1 MRVVILPSELE
12 AGTFI
17 ANIIVEFI
25 SHKENAVL
33 GLATGNSIV
42 LTYQALIEQYKDG
55 KISFKKVTTFNLDE
69 YIGLESNCEQSYRY
83 YMDNKLFNHLDINKK
98 NTHIPE
104 CFNNEFKATCNNYES
119 MINDYGGIDIQLL
132 GIGTNGHIGFN
143 EPTSSLASRTR
154 VKTLAENTIQ
164 NNSRFF
170 DETKIQ
176 PKLAITMGIGTIMEA
191 KQIILVGLGKH
202 KSQAIADAIE
212 GPITSFCPGS
222 ILQQHD
228 NVIVVIDEH
237 AASKLKLYDYYI
249 NTEKMHQQYMC

>member
-1 MRVVILPSELE
+1 
-12 AGTFI
+12 
-17 ANIIVEFI
+17 
-25 SHKENAVL
+25 
-33 GLATGNSIV
+33 
-42 LTYQALIEQYKDG
+42 
-55 KISFKKVTTFNLDE
+55 
-69 YIGLESNCEQSYRY
+69 
-83 YMDNKLFNHLDINKK
+83 MDNKLFNHLDINKK

-104 CFNNEFKATCNNYES
+104 CINNEFKASCNNYES
-119 MINDYGGIDIQLL
+119 MINNYGGIDIQLL

-191 KQIILVGLGKH
+191 KQIILAGFGKH

-228 NVIVVIDEH
+228 NAIVVIDEH